1 MISRETSYAKSDGL
15 DIAYQVVGRGS
26 LDVVFVPGFVSNLE
40 VGWEFPEQATFQS
53 RLASFCRLVLFDK
66 RGTGLSDRVAP
77 DRLPSLEDRMDDVRA
92 VMDSAG
98 CERAALFG
106 ISEGGP
112 MSVLFAATYPERV
125 THLVIYASYARRADA
140 EPDYGAELVDFIE
153 RRWGTGDVLAARGGT
168 LADNPAVKEGLARM
182 ERQSATPS
190 AAAAMVRMASAIDVT
205 DVLSVLRVPTLV
217 LHRRDDPNLRVEAAR
232 SLAEGIPGARFVE
245 LEGTDHIPWFG
256 DTDSLLAEV
265 EEFLTGTR
273 PAKNAQ
279 RLLATV
285 LFTDIVG
292 STERAA
298 ELGDAAWRAILDRH
312 DRVLAAEIE
321 QRRGRLIKTTGDGA
335 LATFDGP
342 ARAVQCALAL
352 RGALRDLGLEIRAGV
367 HTGEI
372 EQRGDDV
379 AGLAVHIGAR
389 VCSATSNGEV
399 WVSRT
404 VTDLVAGSGIEFE
417 DRGDHDLKG
426 VPGTWRL
433 FAVTANEC

>member
-15 DIAYQVVGRGS
+15 DIAYQVVGRGP
-26 LDVVFVPGFVSNLE
+26 LEVVFVPGFVSNLE
-40 VGWEFPEQATFQS
+40 VGWEFPEQAAFLS

-66 RGTGLSDRVAP
+66 RGTGLSDRVP
-77 DRLPSLEDRMDDVRA
+77 LDRLPSLENRMDDVRA

-98 CERAALFG
+98 SDRAALFG

-125 THLVIYASYARRADA
+125 THLVLYASYARRADA
-140 EPDYGAELVDFIE
+140 ELDNGAALVDFIE
-153 RRWGTGDVLAARGGT
+153 RRWGTGEVLAARGAT
-168 LADNPAVKEGLARM
+168 FAHNPAVKESLARM

-205 DVLSVLRVPTLV
+205 EVLSVLRVPTLV
-217 LHRRDDPNLRVEAAR
+217 LHRRDDPNLRVEAGR
-232 SLAEGIPGARFVE
+232 SLAKGIPGARFVE
-245 LEGTDHIPWFG
+245 LGGTDHIPWFG
-256 DTDSLLAEV
+256 DTDALLDEV

-273 PAKNAQ
+273 PAEKPQ

-298 ELGDAAWRAILDRH
+298 QLGDAAWCAILDRH
-312 DRVLAAEIE
+312 DRVLAAEVE
-321 QRRGRLIKTTGDGA
+321 QRRGRLIKTTGDGV

-342 ARAVQCALAL
+342 ARAVQCAVALRAAL
-352 RGALRDLGLEIRAGV
+352 RGLGLEIRAGI

-389 VCSATSNGEV
+389 VCGATSGGEV

-433 FAVTANEC
+433 FAVAADEC